1 MWFLTGMWHGASWNY
16 ILWGLYFALFLLL
29 EKFVIKGRLPGVIAH
44 GYALIVVFF
53 GWVLFRFEDFGEM
66 GFVFGGLLGLSGNG
80 FSSLEVQ
87 TLFLQNI
94 FLLIFCIIACTD
106 LGKRLHHGL
115 FVLANRN
122 DMALV
127 IYGLLEA
134 ITPSFLL
141 IISAVALSGLSYN
154 PFIYFQF

>member
-1 MWFLTGMWHGASWNY
+1 MWHGASWNY

-94 FLLIFCIIACTD
+94 FLLIFCAIASTD
-106 LGKRLHHGL
+106 LGRRIRKALNRRAKRSRAALAL
-115 FVLANRN
+115 YTVTEAVTPPVL
-122 DMALV
+122 
-127 IYGLLEA
+127 
-134 ITPSFLL
+134 LL
-141 IISAVALSGLSYN
+141 ISIVALAGASYN